1 MNQSINYHVYDCL
14 LHVLGEFLGI
24 IHILLVYM
32 KTFLISSL
40 RMIFGQFWWKWCGG
54 YGACETA
61 VKCFPGLKKQGDIV
75 PVIHYS
81 MFGRRAVIMPI
92 E

>member
-40 RMIFGQFWWKWCGG
+40 RMIFGG